1 MKEGKEVVTLIESLI
16 ILLTEM
22 SEQIITELNKI
33 PESRLIIRIILIIL
47 TTLERLNPT
56 INQIPGHKIIRNRIT
71 KAITIIRAA
80 ITSLLETNRLIL
92 KSQSLLKRN
101 LHSLLLDRHL
111 VQADVALP
119 LVNQELKDNHF

>member
-1 MKEGKEVVTLIESLI
+1 MKEDKEAVTPIESQI
-16 ILLTEM
+16 TLLVEM

-47 TTLERLNPT
+47 TTVERLNPT
-56 INQIPGHKIIRNRIT
+56 INQIPGHKIIRNRTTKVIT
-71 KAITIIRAA
+71 TIRAA

-92 KSQSLLKRN
+92 KSQSLLIRN

-119 LVNQELKDNHF
+119 LANQELKDNHF